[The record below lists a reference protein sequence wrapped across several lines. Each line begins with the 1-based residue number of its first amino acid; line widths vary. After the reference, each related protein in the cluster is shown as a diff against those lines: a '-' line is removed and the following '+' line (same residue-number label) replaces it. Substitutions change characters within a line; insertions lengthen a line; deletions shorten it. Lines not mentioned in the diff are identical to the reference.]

1 MVKLN
6 LQTIK
11 QTIKQ
16 TVKQLFKKAE
26 RDGEDPWLALLD
38 HRNTPT
44 EGLGTSPAQ
53 RLMSRRTRTLI
64 PTAASV
70 LRPEIIP
77 DSTEQ
82 LEWKRREAKFYHDR
96 IAKQLPELEIG
107 QEFRIAPLQKNQ
119 TWKQATCVEKLSDRS
134 YMVKSGDQTHRRN
147 RQLLRHAAEP
157 ITQGKQSNT
166 DGTTLPC
173 VNHKEVPTVPTWPA
187 TPLSPKPVRSAPAS
201 PTEHLFNTRSALS
214 VSQMTRTRSTRLP
227 SRFKDFDMK
236 R

>member
-1 MVKLN
+1 MIPSQILLKLMNLRTLSHMQLFKFLNSNSVDISFQTLLFQTIVHSLVVRNFTSFHSAGNSTMWRHHHIMQRLMVKLN

-11 QTIKQ
+11 QTVKQ
-16 TVKQLFKKAE
+16 TDKQLFKKAE

-53 RLMSRRTRTLI
+53 RLISRRTRTLI

-82 LEWKRREAKFYHDR
+82 LEWKRREATFYHDR

-134 YMVKSGDQTHRRN
+134 
-147 RQLLRHAAEP
+147 
-157 ITQGKQSNT
+157 
-166 DGTTLPC
+166 
-173 VNHKEVPTVPTWPA
+173 
-187 TPLSPKPVRSAPAS
+187 
-201 PTEHLFNTRSALS
+201 
-214 VSQMTRTRSTRLP
+214 
-227 SRFKDFDMK
+227 
-236 R
+236 

>member
-1 MVKLN
+1 MNLMTLPHMQLFKFLISDSVDMGFRTLLFQTVVHSLVVRNFTSFHSAGNSTMWRHHHIMQRLMVKLN

-11 QTIKQ
+11 QTVKQ
-16 TVKQLFKKAE
+16 TDKQLFKKAE

-44 EGLGTSPAQ
+44 EGLGTSPTQ

-82 LEWKRREAKFYHDR
+82 LEWKRREATFYHDR

-134 YMVKSGDQTHRRN
+134 
-147 RQLLRHAAEP
+147 
-157 ITQGKQSNT
+157 
-166 DGTTLPC
+166 
-173 VNHKEVPTVPTWPA
+173 
-187 TPLSPKPVRSAPAS
+187 
-201 PTEHLFNTRSALS
+201 
-214 VSQMTRTRSTRLP
+214 
-227 SRFKDFDMK
+227 
-236 R
+236 